1 MCTDPKLTYYYK
13 VAGNH
18 EACWEDKHDQQ
29 LVNGHVEGNTAF
41 HIETVVQRQVVR
53 AVVVRYLTGVLN
65 DKEQTSIC
73 FIIKFMPGKEIAIFQ
88 ILPLLERQVLTRA
101 MIIPR

>member
-13 VAGNH
+13 VAGDH
-18 EACWEDKHDQQ
+18 EAGWEDKHDQQ

-53 AVVVRYLTGVLN
+53 AVVVRYLTGVLK
-65 DKEQTSIC
+65 DKEQTSI
-73 FIIKFMPGKEIAIFQ
+73 A
-88 ILPLLERQVLTRA
+88 LS
-101 MIIPR
+101 